1 MTMMQTPGRSR
12 DDHSVLLD
20 RTIDD
25 LLLRL
30 RGLVLVGG
38 LLERRGASAQEVEA
52 HAREADRVRAKLARL
67 IEGDDTD
74 PISGLAA

>member
-1 MTMMQTPGRSR
+1 MTMVHTTSR
-12 DDHSVLLD
+12 WDGQDALLD

-38 LLERRGASAQEVEA
+38 LLEQRGASAEEVEA
-52 HAREADRVRAKLARL
+52 HAREAERVRARLARL
-67 IEGDDTD
+67 IGGEDTG
-74 PISGLAA
+74 PESGLAA